1 MKDTLA
7 YKNYFS
13 IKAYNQSDDPV
24 KEDGT
29 GGDDDDGGKAGGG

>member
-13 IKAYNQSDDPV
+13 MKAYNQSDDTD
-24 KEDGT
+24 KK
-29 GGDDDDGGKAGGG
+29 GGDDDDGGKVGGG